1 MNITGVR
8 AGDIVECDVRG
19 RRFFAL
25 STGDPQGASGGQR
38 TIPIRPITP
47 GISFRVVNAPQVIGH
62 YRRSKTSAR
71 AREEAP

>member
-1 MNITGVR
+1 VNTAGVR
-8 AGDIVECDVRG
+8 DGDVIECDVRG

-25 STGDPQGASGGQR
+25 VQEKLPAQR
-38 TIPIRPITP
+38 GVFRVRPITA
-47 GISFRVVNAPQVIGH
+47 GVTYRTVKAVEVIGH